1 MIAASTDRRI
11 KGVLG
16 IDAVDCPPPGQSYGT
31 DFPAGVEMLQ
41 GTAASYAWIGSE
53 FGPVPFLGVPCA
65 PAECGFQ
72 PYFNRSPSTSWLVE
86 ILGAGHNQFLDQRG
100 ASDICP
106 TGSAADTSVQD
117 LTNTIAVAWAEKTA
131 RGVNIDQYMR
141 TWAAEQQAQRKI
153 TSSTK

>member
-1 MIAASTDRRI
+1 MVERKEVSIHTFLLFFLLQCLCARAVSSTLSSERI
-11 KGVLG
+11 VKR
-16 IDAVDCPPPGQSYGT
+16 SH
-31 DFPAGVEMLQ
+31 
-41 GTAASYAWIGSE
+41 
-53 FGPVPFLGVPCA
+53 FLGVPCA

-86 ILGAGHNQFLDQRG
+86 ILGAGHNQFVDNRG
-100 ASDICP
+100 AADICP
-106 TGSAADTSVQD
+106 TGTATDATVQD
-117 LTNTIAVAWAEKTA
+117 LTNTIAVAWAEKTT